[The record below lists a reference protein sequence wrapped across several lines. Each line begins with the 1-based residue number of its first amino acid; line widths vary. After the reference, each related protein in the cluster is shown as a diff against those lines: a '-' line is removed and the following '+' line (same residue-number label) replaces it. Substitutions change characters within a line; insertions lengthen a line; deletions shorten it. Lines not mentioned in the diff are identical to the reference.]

1 MFVSLIEDKGRTD
14 DDSQSYVNDNYD
26 DDNVFFFL
34 IVVEFIGIKIIRSN
48 KITSYTNIRYNE
60 EDGKDNKSN
69 I

>member
-48 KITSYTNIRYNE
+48 KITSYTNIRHNE
-60 EDGKDNKSN
+60 EDGKNNKSN